1 MATTTNYSWTTPDDT
16 DLVKDGA
23 AAIRTL
29 GTAIDTTV
37 FTNAGAA
44 INKTIVD
51 AKGDII
57 AATAAD
63 TVSRVAVGSNF
74 AFLQAD
80 SAESTGLLWNNAAWT
95 NYTPTIT
102 PGSGSYTTASA
113 SGSYTRVGKLCV
125 LRVRGLVTSVGT
137 GTNPVFSLPF
147 TAATTTSGGKFI
159 GSIRENAATGLT
171 GIVSINS
178 GSTTM
183 EVFRYDNNAFVG
195 NNYEYSM
202 TISYEV
208 A

>member
-1 MATTTNYSWTTPDDT
+1 MASTLIPNSGATNS
-16 DLVKDGA
+16 
-23 AAIRTL
+23 
-29 GTAIDTTV
+29 
-37 FTNAGAA
+37 
-44 INKTIVD
+44 
-51 AKGDII
+51 
-57 AATAAD
+57 
-63 TVSRVAVGSNF
+63 GS
-74 AFLQAD
+74 
-80 SAESTGLLWNNAAWT
+80 WT

-113 SGSYTRVGKLCV
+113 TGSFIRVGKLCV
-125 LRVRGLVTSVGT
+125 LRVRGLITSVGS

-147 TAATTTSGGKFI
+147 TAATTTNSGKFI

-171 GIVSINS
+171 GVVSINS

-183 EVFRYDNNAFVG
+183 EVFRYDNGAFSG